1 MLPRS
6 LISGGMW
13 RQTARVYT
21 GVMADERT
29 DRLQYDLSKIGA
41 RLRALRRERGWTLE
55 GLAERTGLSRA
66 YLSRL
71 EAGERQPS
79 LSALSEVAHAYGIS
93 FSSLFVPEPEAQNGV
108 IVRGQET
115 AVQRGQGLS
124 YTRLS
129 TSDWTFN
136 LQPMRVMVPAERGE
150 GETPYRHEGEQ
161 WLYVLSGKLGLELSG
176 EEFVLDPGVAA
187 HFVAD
192 QSHRLNALYVL
203 DAVVIL
209 VACA

>member
-1 MLPRS
+1 MV
-6 LISGGMW
+6 
-13 RQTARVYT
+13 RVYT
-21 GVMADERT
+21 GFVSDERAN
-29 DRLQYDLSKIGA
+29 RLQYDLSRIGA

-55 GLAERTGLSRA
+55 DLAERTGLSRA

-108 IVRGQET
+108 IVRGRDAT
-115 AVQRGQGLS
+115 VQRGQGLS

-136 LQPMRVMVPAERGE
+136 LQPMRVVVPAGRGE
-150 GETPYRHEGEQ
+150 GEAPYRHEGEQ
-161 WLYVLSGKLGLELSG
+161 WLYVLSGKLRLELSG
-176 EEFVLDPGVAA
+176 EEFVLDPGDAA
-187 HFVAD
+187 HFDAD
-192 QSHRLNALYVL
+192 QPHRLTALDGQ
-203 DAVVIL
+203 DAEVIL
-209 VACA
+209 VACAVPYLLLRSYL